1 MADDRRKDRF
11 GPGWWA
17 AGLALGLLL
26 GLPASG
32 AAQTGIRPNAL
43 SVGGAGD
50 VIIGSQGGLFRYS
63 PRTGRVS
70 PLVRSFG
77 ALQAIDMCS
86 VVSSGKE
93 SIYVSLYSQ
102 AFGSRLVRY
111 DARGVRTGEW
121 WGSASLGVFA
131 GIAVEPLAKVAYVAV
146 AGSATILKVDLSKP
160 EGRANSFARVA
171 MAATLGPMVLDTRRA
186 RLLAADP
193 VSGDIFAVGLKD
205 RRVERLATIEGEPS
219 ALALDP
225 ASDDLFIADSLG
237 RKIWRLPLGG
247 AGSRLS
253 ELGSPPALRKPLGL
267 ALDSRGTLWV
277 GDEESAALLL
287 IDRNGRLLRKI
298 DLRHE
303 ERESH
308 GQRRGLY

>member
-1 MADDRRKDRF
+1 MADSGRTDRF
-11 GPGWWA
+11 GSGWLA
-17 AGLALGLLL
+17 AGLVLGIFLGLQA
-26 GLPASG
+26 GG

-43 SVGGAGD
+43 SAGGAGD
-50 VIIGSQGGLFRYS
+50 VIIGSRSGLFRYS

-77 ALQAIDMCS
+77 ALQAIDICT

-121 WGSASLGVFA
+121 WGPASLGVFA
-131 GIAVEPLAKVAYVAV
+131 GVAVEPAQKVAYVAV
-146 AGSATILKVDLSKP
+146 AGSATILKVDLSKA
-160 EGRANSFARVA
+160 EGHANSFARVPT
-171 MAATLGPMVLDTRRA
+171 AATLGPMVLDSQRA

-193 VSGDIFAVGLKD
+193 VGGDIFAVSLKD
-205 RRVERLATIEGEPS
+205 RRVERLATMTGEPA

-237 RKIWRLPLGG
+237 RKIWRLPLGSG
-247 AGSRLS
+247 DSRLS
-253 ELGSPPALRKPLGL
+253 ELGSRPAFRKPLGL
-267 ALDSRGTLWV
+267 ALGGRGTLWV
-277 GDEESAALLL
+277 GDEESAALFL
-287 IDRNGRLLRKI
+287 IDRDGRLLRKVN
-298 DLRHE
+298 LR
-303 ERESH
+303 
-308 GQRRGLY
+308 